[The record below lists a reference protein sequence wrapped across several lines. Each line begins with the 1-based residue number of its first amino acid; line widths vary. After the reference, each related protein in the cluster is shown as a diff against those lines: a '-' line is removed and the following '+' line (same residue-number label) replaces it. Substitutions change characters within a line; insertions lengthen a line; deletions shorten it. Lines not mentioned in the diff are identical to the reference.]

1 MGDLNLFGELIVL
14 TGLRDIGPIIVGM
27 ILLLRSGTA
36 ITSEIGAMKC
46 EKEIS
51 YILTLG
57 VSPISYLVAPRIIGL
72 VLCNLFLSIYFFIFL
87 LLFSSVFS
95 FIFSNIPITELFT
108 LVHKK
113 VSFLDYIILF
123 LKSTISGLFVG
134 AICCYRG
141 LQCKESITEI
151 PQQNIFAVR
160 HSLISLF
167 FLHGLF
173 ILIEA
178 FNSGVLRYLKYA

>member
-1 MGDLNLFGELIVL
+1 
-14 TGLRDIGPIIVGM
+14 M

-87 LLFSSVFS
+87 LLFSSFFS
-95 FIFSNIPITELFT
+95 FIFSNIPITELLT

-113 VSFLDYIILF
+113 INFLDYIILF
-123 LKSTISGLFVG
+123 FKSTISGLLVG

-167 FLHGLF
+167 LLHGLF